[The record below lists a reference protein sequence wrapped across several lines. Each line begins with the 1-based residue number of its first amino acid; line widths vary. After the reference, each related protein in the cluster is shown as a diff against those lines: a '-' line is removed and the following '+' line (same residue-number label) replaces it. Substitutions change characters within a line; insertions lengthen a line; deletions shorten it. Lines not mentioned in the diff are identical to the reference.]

1 MTDSNIAPITGK
13 RFTEEDYVR
22 EREKI
27 RETFGDNAAEAK
39 GLRDQAMAKLFY
51 VSGWTQE
58 EVSKKKGKSRIWITV
73 RLRFGHFL
81 NFVTTVTTCPK
92 PPRNLTE
99 GRFRGYWE
107 QTTGTNEHQ
116 RFTEVAQFASIQGL
130 YTGFS
135 DVSEVT

>member
-1 MTDSNIAPITGK
+1 MAHSSIWS
-13 RFTEEDYVR
+13 
-22 EREKI
+22 
-27 RETFGDNAAEAK
+27 
-39 GLRDQAMAKLFY
+39 LR
-51 VSGWTQE
+51 
-58 EVSKKKGKSRIWITV
+58 VSKKEAKSRIWITV

-107 QTTGTNEHQ
+107 QTTGTNERQ

>member
-27 RETFGDNAAEAK
+27 RETFGNNAAEAK

-73 RLRFGHFL
+73 RLRFGQFL

-107 QTTGTNEHQ
+107 QTTGTNERQ
-116 RFTEVAQFASIQGL
+116 RHS
-130 YTGFS
+130 
-135 DVSEVT
+135 